1 MTRRCHRRGSLALL
15 AAWGLA
21 ICPAAHALETR
32 AELGPV
38 SASVRIEPDAPVIGD
53 PMQLTIEAL
62 AEEGVEVLMPEFGEA
77 LDRFPIVDFVPR
89 ESLDS
94 EGRTLFTQ
102 RYQLEAPLSGQHAVP
117 AILIEFVDHRPGN
130 DPAPEGQD
138 AYELLT
144 EPLPFEVESVVPD
157 AAGADLS
164 PPMGR
169 LSPLGSRDANLWP
182 WIAGLLLAGAGAS
195 PFAYRAFLSWRTR
208 ARMLSAYQLA
218 RAELDEL
225 LAGPHPSAERMGAF
239 YVKLS
244 GVVRG
249 YLESRFTLRS
259 PELTTERFLD
269 LMSDSPD
276 LTTSHQALLRDFLRQ
291 SDLVKFAH
299 HIPSPDDVKQ
309 ALAAAGRFIEET
321 RDTAT
326 AAARTGT

>member
-117 AILIEFVDHRPGN
+117 AILIEFVDHRSDDFYRDAIHIVFGAR
-130 DPAPEGQD
+130 DAVAAAFSAAAFAADGGQRI
-138 AYELLT
+138 AIKLWVGKARHRAAG
-144 EPLPFEVESVVPD
+144 EVEDVEEELVVEVDVVDDEPVD
-157 AAGADLS
+157 MVAEGIL
-164 PPMGR
+164 
-169 LSPLGSRDANLWP
+169 
-182 WIAGLLLAGAGAS
+182 
-195 PFAYRAFLSWRTR
+195 TR
-208 ARMLSAYQLA
+208 
-218 RAELDEL
+218 
-225 LAGPHPSAERMGAF
+225 G
-239 YVKLS
+239 
-244 GVVRG
+244 
-249 YLESRFTLRS
+249 
-259 PELTTERFLD
+259 
-269 LMSDSPD
+269 
-276 LTTSHQALLRDFLRQ
+276 
-291 SDLVKFAH
+291 DLVVSGSA
-299 HIPSPDDVKQ
+299 
-309 ALAAAGRFIEET
+309 RCCET
-321 RDTAT
+321 PIANTAESWGSIKAT
-326 AAARTGT
+326 YR